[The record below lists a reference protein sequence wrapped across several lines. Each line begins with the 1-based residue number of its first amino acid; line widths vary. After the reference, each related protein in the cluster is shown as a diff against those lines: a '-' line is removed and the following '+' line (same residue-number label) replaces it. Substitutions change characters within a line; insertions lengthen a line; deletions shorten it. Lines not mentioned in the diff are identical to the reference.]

1 MAEDDQEART
11 RAQREAALKEGLAL
25 FNLHTRNINKTTRR
39 IHSASSRTHVD
50 SNELQ
55 DCLAEYETILEEL
68 STVYDQV
75 CELAFDSPPQKVID
89 SFERI
94 DAESCKLMS
103 EISLQIRELRS
114 QDSFDHSKSQER

>member
-1 MAEDDQEART
+1 MADDDQEART
-11 RAQREAALKEGLAL
+11 RAQRKAALKEGLAL

-75 CELAFDSPPQKVID
+75 CELAFDSPPTKG
-89 SFERI
+89 
-94 DAESCKLMS
+94 
-103 EISLQIRELRS
+103 
-114 QDSFDHSKSQER
+114 H